1 MKVLHFWIYTQQEM
15 WELQPALSK
24 RLIVRDMWHDS
35 ENTWEYMFGK
45 SNALNAEINVS
56 REDAWKDYLPE
67 VKPLHILLSFKKT
80 RKRLTRIDKL
90 GRKLQRHFRTT
101 VFYGTLR
108 HIEGTA
114 YEFIPHQTF
123 SASQPS
129 EVNS

>member
-1 MKVLHFWIYTQQEM
+1 MKALHFWIYTQQEM
-15 WELQPALSK
+15 RELQPALSK
-24 RLIVRDMWHDS
+24 RLVVRDMWHDS

-56 REDAWKDYLPE
+56 REDAWKDHLPE

-101 VFYGTLR
+101 VYYGRLR

-114 YEFIPHQTF
+114 YEFIPSQRF
-123 SASQPS
+123 FASQPPEGTS
-129 EVNS
+129 